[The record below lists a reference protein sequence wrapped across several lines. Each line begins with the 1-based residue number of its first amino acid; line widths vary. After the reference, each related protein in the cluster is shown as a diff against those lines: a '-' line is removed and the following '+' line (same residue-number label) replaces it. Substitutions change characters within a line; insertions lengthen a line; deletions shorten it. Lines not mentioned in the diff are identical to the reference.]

1 MTAQGD
7 SMPDAYTREEQRL
20 LLALARETLARITAG
35 EELPDVDLDA
45 LPPAL
50 AQERACFVTLRRRDD
65 GALRGCTGTL
75 VARRPLAEEVV
86 SMTVQT
92 AFYDPRFTPVQAH
105 EVPGLHLE
113 ISVLTP
119 SQPLDFADPD
129 DLLCKLRPGVD
140 GVTLRLDRRRAT
152 FLPQV
157 WENYP
162 DPRLFLMLLAQ
173 KMGADPDAWRDPR
186 LQVETYQAIIIEE
199 DETSDESPH

>member
-1 MTAQGD
+1 MA
-7 SMPDAYTREEQRL
+7 DAYTREEQRL
-20 LLALARETLARITAG
+20 LLALARETLTRIVAG
-35 EELPDVDLDA
+35 EDPPDIDLDA

-50 AQERACFVTLRRRDD
+50 AEDRACFVTLRQREG

-86 SMTVQT
+86 AMTVQT
-92 AFYDPRFTPVQAH
+92 AFYDPRFAPVQAH

-113 ISVLTP
+113 ISVLTS

-129 DLLCKLRPGVD
+129 DLLRKLRPGVD

-157 WENYP
+157 WDSYP

-199 DETSDESPH
+199 DASDDSPHRLPAS